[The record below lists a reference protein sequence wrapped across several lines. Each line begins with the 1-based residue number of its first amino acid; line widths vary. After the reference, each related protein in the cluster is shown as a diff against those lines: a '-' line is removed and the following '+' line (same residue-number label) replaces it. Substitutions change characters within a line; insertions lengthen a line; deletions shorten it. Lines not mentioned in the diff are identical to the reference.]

1 MALKGNLAVFT
12 TTQLLNL
19 INLSKKSGVLTIY
32 EGHKTGKKLTLGD
45 GQTQI
50 DEVAPGK
57 ELANLAFQQG
67 MLVFADMNG
76 KDGHLASVLQ
86 RAGKLNEEQAR
97 TIREKA
103 AALNDK
109 GLALRLINANYVTKN
124 DIVRGIQKHAVS
136 IVFDLM
142 TWSKEP
148 FEFKENI
155 APPDTRILVPIDLK
169 NVIIEGTRI
178 ITEQKHLEEEIEN
191 LDFALKFPENPGEKF
206 KNVQLGTNEWRVVG
220 FINGKNSIR
229 QIGKACNM
237 TDTEIRRIVYGLMQ
251 AGLVQMIKPQS
262 AEPAKRGTEGLKRPQ
277 AAGPRIE
284 RDVINRLIVKIKNS

>member
-32 EGHKTGKKLTLGD
+32 EGHKTGKKLIMGD
-45 GQTQI
+45 GLTQI

-57 ELANLAFQQG
+57 EVANLNFQQG
-67 MLVFADMNG
+67 MLVFAQMNG
-76 KDGHLASVLQ
+76 KDGHLASILQ
-86 RAGKLNEEQAR
+86 RAGKLNEDQAR

-124 DIVRGIQKHAVS
+124 DIVRSIQKHAVS

-142 TWSKEP
+142 TWKQEP
-148 FEFKENI
+148 FEFKENV
-155 APPDTRILVPIDLK
+155 APPDSHILVPIDLK

-220 FINGKNSIR
+220 FINGKNTIR

-237 TDTEIRRIVYGLMQ
+237 TDTEIRRIVYGLLQ
-251 AGLVQMIKPQS
+251 AGLVQMIRPQS
-262 AEPAKRGTEGLKRPQ
+262 AEQPKRGTDLKRQQP
-277 AAGPRIE
+277 ANTRIE
-284 RDVINRLIVKIKNS
+284 RDVIQRLIVKIKNT

>member
-32 EGHKTGKKLTLGD
+32 EGHKTGKKLIMGD
-45 GQTQI
+45 GLTQI

-57 ELANLAFQQG
+57 EVANLNFQQG
-67 MLVFADMNG
+67 MLVFAQMNG
-76 KDGHLASVLQ
+76 KDGHLASILQ

-103 AALNDK
+103 SSLNDK

-124 DIVRGIQKHAVS
+124 DIVRSIQKHAVS

-142 TWSKEP
+142 TWKQEP

-155 APPDTRILVPIDLK
+155 APPDSHILVPIDLK

-220 FINGKNSIR
+220 FINGKNTIR

-237 TDTEIRRIVYGLMQ
+237 TDTEIRRIVYGLLQ
-251 AGLVQMIKPQS
+251 AGLVQMIRPQS
-262 AEPAKRGTEGLKRPQ
+262 AEQPKRGTDLKRQQP
-277 AAGPRIE
+277 ANTRIE
-284 RDVINRLIVKIKNS
+284 RDVIQRLIVKIKNT

>member
-32 EGHKTGKKLTLGD
+32 EGHKTGKKLIMGD
-45 GQTQI
+45 GLTQI

-57 ELANLAFQQG
+57 EVANLNFQQG
-67 MLVFADMNG
+67 MLVFAQMNG
-76 KDGHLASVLQ
+76 KDGHLASILQ
-86 RAGKLNEEQAR
+86 RAGKLNEDQAR
-97 TIREKA
+97 MIREKA

-124 DIVRGIQKHAVS
+124 DIVRSIQKHAVS

-142 TWSKEP
+142 TWKQEP
-148 FEFKENI
+148 FEFKENV
-155 APPDTRILVPIDLK
+155 APPDSHILVPIDLK

-220 FINGKNSIR
+220 FINGKNTIR

-237 TDTEIRRIVYGLMQ
+237 TDTEIRRIVYGLLQ
-251 AGLVQMIKPQS
+251 AGLVQMIRPQS
-262 AEPAKRGTEGLKRPQ
+262 AEQPKRGTDLKRQQP
-277 AAGPRIE
+277 ANTRIE
-284 RDVINRLIVKIKNS
+284 RDVIQRLIVKIKNT

>member
-45 GQTQI
+45 GLTQI

-57 ELANLAFQQG
+57 EIANLNFQQG
-67 MLVFADMNG
+67 MLIFAQMNG
-76 KDGHLASVLQ
+76 KDGHLASILQ

-103 AALNDK
+103 ASLNDK

-124 DIVRGIQKHAVS
+124 DIVRSIQKHAVS

-142 TWSKEP
+142 TWNKEP

-155 APPDTRILVPIDLK
+155 APPDSHILVPIDLK

-220 FINGKNSIR
+220 FINGKNTIR

-237 TDTEIRRIVYGLMQ
+237 TDTEIRRIVYGLLQ
-251 AGLVQMIKPQS
+251 AGLVQMI
-262 AEPAKRGTEGLKRPQ
+262 RPQ
-277 AAGPRIE
+277 AAEQPKRGTDLKRQQPANTRIE
-284 RDVINRLIVKIKNS
+284 RDVIQRLIVKIKNT

>member
-19 INLSKKSGVLTIY
+19 INLSKKTGVLTIF

-45 GQTQI
+45 GLTQI

-57 ELANLAFQQG
+57 EVANLNFQQG
-67 MLVFADMNG
+67 MLVFAQMNG
-76 KDGHLASVLQ
+76 KDGHLASILQ

-103 AALNDK
+103 VALNDK

-124 DIVRGIQKHAVS
+124 DIVRSIQKHAVS

-155 APPDTRILVPIDLK
+155 APPDTHILVPIDLK

-191 LDFALKFPENPGEKF
+191 LDFALKFPDNPGEKF

-220 FINGKNSIR
+220 FINGKNTIR

-237 TDTEIRRIVYGLMQ
+237 TDTEIRRIVYGLLQ
-251 AGLVQMIKPQS
+251 AGLVQMIRPQPT
-262 AEPAKRGTEGLKRPQ
+262 EPPKRGTDLKRQQP
-277 AAGPRIE
+277 ANTRIE
-284 RDVINRLIVKIKNS
+284 RDVIQRLIVKIKNT